1 MNFLAIEKI
10 RSLIF
15 ALGLIALG
23 IVFIVIPGD
32 SFNVL
37 AKVIAWIAIVLG
49 ALMILYFFFDLKEG
63 PVTILCIGILL
74 LVLGIVA
81 LLFPDFIIHL
91 IFLAL
96 CFVGIAYMALAVE
109 AKKSGD
115 KNWWQNLIYG
125 IVQLALG
132 IILIFVSYAAAV
144 TIVMISIG
152 VMFILDGIFIFVMM
166 FLMKQQVKE
175 IEKSS
180 K

>member
-15 ALGLIALG
+15 ALGLLALG
-23 IVFIVIPGD
+23 IVFIIVPGD
-32 SFNVL
+32 SFNIL
-37 AKVIAWIAIVLG
+37 TKVIAWISIVLG
-49 ALMILYFFFDLKEG
+49 ALMILYFFFDLKEA
-63 PVTILCIGILL
+63 PVTILAIGILL

-96 CFVGIAYMALAVE
+96 CFVGIAYIASSIE
-109 AKKSGD
+109 AKKAGD
-115 KNWWQNLIYG
+115 KSWWKNLLYG
-125 IVQLALG
+125 LVQLALG
-132 IILIFVSYAAAV
+132 IILIVVSYAAAV
-144 TIVMISIG
+144 TIVMVSIG

-166 FLMKQQVKE
+166 FLIKQQIKQV
-175 IEKSS
+175 EKSS